1 MEWFVRAFLRSSVC
15 WLAAGVSLGAA
26 MAVHPVWAI
35 YRPAHLHMNL
45 LGFVSMMIFG
55 VGYHIIPRL
64 AGKPLHSRRLAMVHL
79 WIGNAGLLLFAPG
92 LMLQATAHSAAP
104 LVIGIG
110 ATLSAAGAYCFAWQV
125 WQTLREVQ
133 VTPMPAPVIAPAAP
147 RVRRPLRVLDEHT
160 PVTEGASRRP

>member
-15 WLAAGVSLGAA
+15 WLAAGVSLGTA
-26 MAVHPVWAI
+26 MAVHPEWAI

-64 AGKPLHSRRLAMVHL
+64 AGKPLYSRRLAMIHL
-79 WIGNAGLLLFAPG
+79 WIGNGGLLLFAPG
-92 LMLQATAHSAAP
+92 LMLQAAGQSAAP
-104 LVIGIG
+104 FVIGIG

-125 WQTLREVQ
+125 WRTLQEVE
-133 VTPMPAPVIAPAAP
+133 VTPLRATEDARDTP

-160 PVTEGASRRP
+160 PVTEG

>member
-1 MEWFVRAFLRSSVC
+1 MEWFVRAFLRSSVS
-15 WLAAGVSLGAA
+15 WLAAGVSLGTA

-64 AGKPLHSRRLAMVHL
+64 AGKPLHSRRVAVVHL
-79 WIGNAGLLLFAPG
+79 WVGNAGLLLFAPG
-92 LMLQATAHSAAP
+92 LMLQATAHPAAP
-104 LVIGIG
+104 LVIGVG
-110 ATLSAAGAYCFAWQV
+110 ATLSAVGAYCFAWQV
-125 WQTLREVQ
+125 WRTLQVVE
-133 VTPMPAPVIAPAAP
+133 VTPRSKSDAAPSAP

-160 PVTEGASRRP
+160 PVTEG

>member
-15 WLAAGVSLGAA
+15 WLAAGVSLGTA
-26 MAVHPVWAI
+26 MAVHPVWTI

-64 AGKPLHSRRLAMVHL
+64 AGKPLYSRRLAMAHL
-79 WIGNAGLLLFAPG
+79 WIGNVGLLLFAPG
-92 LMLQATAHSAAP
+92 LMLQAAAQPAAP
-104 LVIGIG
+104 FVIGIG
-110 ATLSAAGAYCFAWQV
+110 ATLSAVGAYCFAWQV
-125 WQTLREVQ
+125 WRTLQEVE
-133 VTPMPAPVIAPAAP
+133 VTPTRAPVVTTDSP

-160 PVTEGASRRP
+160 PVTEG

>member
-1 MEWFVRAFLRSSVC
+1 MDWFVRAFLRSSVG
-15 WLAAGVSLGAA
+15 WLAVGVTFGTA

-64 AGKPLHSRRLAMVHL
+64 AGKPLYSRRLAVVHL
-79 WIGNAGLLLFAPG
+79 WLANLGLLLFAPG
-92 LMLQATAHSAAP
+92 LMLQAGAHPMAP
-104 LVIGIG
+104 LVIGVG
-110 ATLSAAGAYCFAWQV
+110 ASLSAAGAYCFAWQV
-125 WQTLREVQ
+125 WSTLQEVD
-133 VTPMPAPVIAPAAP
+133 VTSVGAPEVAMAEP

-160 PVTEGASRRP
+160 PVTEG

>member
-15 WLAAGVSLGAA
+15 WLAAGVSLGTA

-64 AGKPLHSRRLAMVHL
+64 AGKPLYSRRLAMIHL
-79 WIGNAGLLLFAPG
+79 WIGNVGLLLFAPG
-92 LMLQATAHSAAP
+92 LMLQAAAQPAAP
-104 LVIGIG
+104 FVIGIG
-110 ATLSAAGAYCFAWQV
+110 ASLSAVAAYCFAWQV
-125 WQTLREVQ
+125 WRTLQEVD
-133 VTPMPAPVIAPAAP
+133 VTPARAPEVAADVP

-160 PVTEGASRRP
+160 PVTEG